1 MLGVGGWESTWE
13 PLMNLVHHNSPA
25 ASVQLADPDTTA
37 VNLFIQ
43 PHIYV
48 KKCLH
53 TFHH

>member
-1 MLGVGGWESTWE
+1 MLGVGGGSTWE

-25 ASVQLADPDTTA
+25 ASVPLADPDTA
-37 VNLFIQ
+37 ALNLFIQ

-53 TFHH
+53 TFHR